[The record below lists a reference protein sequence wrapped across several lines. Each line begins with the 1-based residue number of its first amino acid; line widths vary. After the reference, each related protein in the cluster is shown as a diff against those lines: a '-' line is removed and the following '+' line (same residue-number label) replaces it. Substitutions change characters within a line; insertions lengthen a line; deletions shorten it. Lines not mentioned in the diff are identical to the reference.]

1 MVKTMGFPGRY
12 EQGPNALHQLGRVL
26 NDMGRSRP
34 LVLCDEFVARHLW
47 PQVGAALQDQGLEP
61 LHIEFPGECT
71 RAAIAQ
77 LSEQALLHA
86 PDTIIALGGGKTID
100 TAKGLAANLDVP
112 IIVCPT
118 IASSDAPTS
127 RLIVLYDEEHKVVG
141 VEFLKMN
148 PAAVIVDTEVIVQAP
163 ARFFAAGIGDAISK
177 KFEARQCYA
186 AGGHNSFGTPPLHT
200 ALMLT
205 NLVFDTLMQYGVPA
219 YQAVCRHELTDD
231 VERVIEGTVLISGVG
246 FESGGLSLSHALVRG
261 LTAIPAMASMLH
273 GELVAFGTL
282 VQMAVEARPVDEI
295 EQVARLLHAVKLPV
309 TFAELGQRTP
319 LTTAQITILV
329 DATLSAAYARNMQPP
344 LTYQRLVEGL
354 AAADSLGARLIRG
367 CAKPPATL

>member
-12 EQGPNALHQLGRVL
+12 EQGPGALNQLGRVL
-26 NDMGRSRP
+26 TDMGRSRP
-34 LVLCDEFVARHLW
+34 LVVCDEFVATHLW
-47 PQVGAALQDQGLEP
+47 PEVGNALKAHGFDP

-71 RAAIAQ
+71 RSAIAQ
-77 LSEQALLHA
+77 LSGQALSHS

-100 TAKGLAANLDVP
+100 TAKGLAVNLNVP

-127 RLIVLYDEEHKVVG
+127 RLIVLYDEHHKVVG
-141 VEFLKMN
+141 VEYLKMN
-148 PAAVIVDTEVIVQAP
+148 PSAVIVDTHVIAQAP

-177 KFEARQCYA
+177 KFEAHQCHS
-186 AGGHNSFGTPPLHT
+186 AGGNNSFGTPALHT

-205 NLVFDTLMQYGVPA
+205 DMVFETLMQYGVTA
-219 YQAVCRHELTDD
+219 YQAVCRNEVTDD

-261 LTAIPAMASMLH
+261 LTAIPATASMLH

-282 VQMAVEARPVDEI
+282 VQMAVEGRPVEEI
-295 EQVARLLHAVKLPV
+295 DKVARLLHDVKLPV
-309 TFAELGQRTP
+309 TFAELGQIVP
-319 LTTAQITILV
+319 FTTAQISTV
-329 DATLSAAYARNMQPP
+329 VEATLSTAYAKNMNPP
-344 LTYQRLVEGL
+344 LDYERLVNGL
-354 AAADSLGARLIRG
+354 ATADNIGSRLTSVRSY
-367 CAKPPATL
+367 AL

>member
-1 MVKTMGFPGRY
+1 MVKAMGFPGRY
-12 EQGPNALHQLGRVL
+12 EQGPGALKQLGRVL
-26 NDMGRSRP
+26 TDMGRSRP

-47 PQVGAALQDQGLEP
+47 PEVGNALLEHGFEP

-71 RAAIAQ
+71 RAAIAR
-77 LSEQALLHA
+77 LSEQALPHS

-100 TAKGLAANLDVP
+100 TAKGLAVNLNVP

-127 RLIVLYDEEHKVVG
+127 RLIVLYDDDHKVVG
-141 VEFLKMN
+141 VEYLKMN
-148 PAAVIVDTEVIVQAP
+148 PSAVIVDTHVIAQAP

-177 KFEARQCYA
+177 KFEAHQCHGS
-186 AGGHNSFGTPPLHT
+186 GGNNSFGTPALHT

-205 NLVFDTLMQYGVPA
+205 NMVFDTLMEYGVSA
-219 YQAVCRHELTDD
+219 YQAVCRNEVNDD

-282 VQMAVEARPVDEI
+282 VQMAVEKRPVDEI
-295 EQVARLLHAVKLPV
+295 EKVARLLHDVKLPI
-309 TFAELGQRTP
+309 TFAGLGQNVP
-319 LTTAQITILV
+319 FTTTQINTMV
-329 DATLSAAYARNMQPP
+329 EATLSAAYARNMHPP
-344 LTYQRLVEGL
+344 LSYECLVNGL
-354 AAADSLGARLIRG
+354 AQADHIGSRLINAKS
-367 CAKPPATL
+367 CAW

>member
-12 EQGPNALHQLGRVL
+12 EQGPGALKQLGRVL
-26 NDMGRSRP
+26 TDMGRSRP

-47 PQVGAALQDQGLEP
+47 PQVGTALQAHGFDP

-77 LSEQALLHA
+77 LSEQALVHS
-86 PDTIIALGGGKTID
+86 PDTIVALGGGKTID
-100 TAKGLAANLDVP
+100 TAKGLAVNLDVP

-127 RLIVLYDEEHKVVG
+127 RLIVLYDDNHKVVG

-148 PAAVIVDTEVIVQAP
+148 PSAVIVDTQVIVQAP

-177 KFEARQCYA
+177 KFEAHQCFS
-186 AGGHNSFGTPPLHT
+186 AGGNNSFGTPALHT

-205 NLVFDTLMQYGVPA
+205 NMVFDTLMQYGVSA
-219 YQAVCRHELTDD
+219 YQAVCRKEVNDD
-231 VERVIEGTVLISGVG
+231 VERVVEGTVLISGVG

-282 VQMAVEARPVDEI
+282 VQMAVEGRPVEEI
-295 EQVARLLHAVKLPV
+295 DQVARLLRDVKLPV
-309 TFAELGQRTP
+309 TFAELGQNAP
-319 LTTAQITILV
+319 FTTAQINTMV
-329 DATLSAAYARNMQPP
+329 EATLSAAYAKNMNPP
-344 LTYQRLVEGL
+344 LNYERLVNGL
-354 AAADSLGARLIRG
+354 AAADNIGSRLTNVTSS
-367 CAKPPATL
+367 AL

>member
-12 EQGPNALHQLGRVL
+12 EQGPGALKQLGRIL
-26 NDMGRSRP
+26 TEMGQSRP
-34 LVLCDEFVARHLW
+34 LVLCDEYVGRHLW
-47 PQVGAALQDQGLEP
+47 PEVGTALQAHGFEP
-61 LHIEFPGECT
+61 LHIEFPGQCT
-71 RAAIAQ
+71 RAAIAR
-77 LSEQALLHA
+77 LSQHA
-86 PDTIIALGGGKTID
+86 RMHSPDTIVALGGGKTID
-100 TAKGLAANLDVP
+100 TAKGLAVNLNVP

-127 RLIVLYDEEHKVVG
+127 RLIVLYDDDHKVVG

-148 PAAVIVDTEVIVQAP
+148 PSAVVVDTHVIAQAP

-177 KFEARQCYA
+177 KFEAHQCA
-186 AGGHNSFGTPPLHT
+186 FAGGNNSFGTPALHT

-205 NLVFDTLMQYGVPA
+205 TMVFDTLMEYGVSA
-219 YQAVCRHELTDD
+219 YQAVCRQEVNDD

-282 VQMAVEARPVDEI
+282 VQMAVEGRPVEEI
-295 EQVARLLHAVKLPV
+295 AKVARLLHAVKLPV
-309 TFAELGQRTP
+309 TFAELGQNTP
-319 LTTAQITILV
+319 FTTAQIDTLV
-329 DATLSAAYARNMQPP
+329 EATLSAAYARNMHPP
-344 LTYQRLVEGL
+344 LNDERLVSGL
-354 AAADSLGARLIRG
+354 AVADNIGSRLRG
-367 CAKPPATL
+367 VTSSAL

>member
-12 EQGPNALHQLGRVL
+12 EQGPGALKQLGRVL
-26 NDMGRSRP
+26 TDMGRSRP

-47 PQVGAALQDQGLEP
+47 PQVGAALQAHGFEP

-77 LSEQALLHA
+77 LSEQALVHS
-86 PDTIIALGGGKTID
+86 PDTIVALGGGKTID
-100 TAKGLAANLDVP
+100 TAKGLAVNLNVP

-127 RLIVLYDEEHKVVG
+127 RLIVLYDDNHKVEG

-148 PAAVIVDTEVIVQAP
+148 PSAVIVDTQVIVQAP

-177 KFEARQCYA
+177 KFEAHQCFF
-186 AGGHNSFGTPPLHT
+186 AGGNNSFGTPALHT

-205 NLVFDTLMQYGVPA
+205 NMVFDTLMQYGVSA
-219 YQAVCRHELTDD
+219 YQAVCQKEVNDD
-231 VERVIEGTVLISGVG
+231 VERVVEGTVLISGVG

-282 VQMAVEARPVDEI
+282 VQMAVEGRPVEEI
-295 EQVARLLHAVKLPV
+295 DQVARLLHDVKLPV
-309 TFAELGQRTP
+309 TFAELGQNAP
-319 LTTAQITILV
+319 FTTAQINTMV
-329 DATLSAAYARNMQPP
+329 EATLSAAYAKNMNPP
-344 LTYQRLVEGL
+344 LNYERLVNGL
-354 AAADSLGARLIRG
+354 AAADNIGSRLTNVTSS
-367 CAKPPATL
+367 AL